1 MYKRSWAKNKGMV
14 DDVKSKRILI
24 EVPARNVKD
33 ILPER
38 KENRLFGILRG
49 WRIDPQKLKDELR
62 EEG

>member
-1 MYKRSWAKNKGMV
+1 M
-14 DDVKSKRILI
+14 KSKRILI